1 MNTFINE
8 LKNNLVEKKL
18 TESSI
23 NLYLRNLKKLNNN
36 EDFKN
41 FNFLKKP
48 DEILNKLENLKDNTK
63 RQYLISVVSVLN
75 TYGEKYKSL
84 RDKYYKLL
92 KTLTSEINK
101 TPTTEKT
108 ETQNK
113 NWVEWDEV
121 LQIQNNL
128 KESLNNLKKK
138 NITEAQYMNLLKY
151 VILSLYTEI
160 PPRRNLDWLKMLITF
175 NSDTEDEKYNY
186 LDLNKKQFIFN
197 IYKTQKKGQVVIDI
211 PEKLMDIINLYLKY
225 HPNITFKKNNISNKD
240 NIEFLVYNNGL
251 ALNKINSITR
261 ILNKIFNKN
270 VSSSMLRH
278 IYLSN
283 KYGDTLKEQQ
293 KDAELMSHS
302 VQTQKDYIKE

>member
-1 MNTFINE
+1 MNTFTNE

-101 TPTTEKT
+101 TPTTEKS
-108 ETQNK
+108 ETQN
-113 NWVEWDEV
+113 
-121 LQIQNNL
+121 I
-128 KESLNNLKKK
+128 KK
-138 NITEAQYMNLLKY
+138 
-151 VILSLYTEI
+151 ILI
-160 PPRRNLDWLKMLITF
+160 LI
-175 NSDTEDEKYNY
+175 S
-186 LDLNKKQFIFN
+186 
-197 IYKTQKKGQVVIDI
+197 
-211 PEKLMDIINLYLKY
+211 
-225 HPNITFKKNNISNKD
+225 
-240 NIEFLVYNNGL
+240 
-251 ALNKINSITR
+251 ALNEFAK
-261 ILNKIFNKN
+261 K
-270 VSSSMLRH
+270 
-278 IYLSN
+278 
-283 KYGDTLKEQQ
+283 
-293 KDAELMSHS
+293 
-302 VQTQKDYIKE
+302 